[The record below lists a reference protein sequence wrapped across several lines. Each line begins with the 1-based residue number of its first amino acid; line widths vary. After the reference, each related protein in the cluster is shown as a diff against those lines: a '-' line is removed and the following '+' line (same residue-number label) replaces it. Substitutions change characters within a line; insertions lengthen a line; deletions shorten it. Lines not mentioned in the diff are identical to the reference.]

1 MSTEPF
7 RIYTRIYLVVEQI
20 PSGCVSSYGDI
31 ALIVGG
37 GCEARVV
44 GDALGAIPREWLE
57 RVPWQRVVNREGGI
71 STHGLL
77 QRDMLEGEGV
87 PFDPQGRVVLARCR
101 WSGPESNWARTNG
114 FQVLPPRDDAEQLS
128 LF

>member
-1 MSTEPF
+1 MNSEPF
-7 RIYTRIYLVVEQI
+7 RLYDRIYLVVEQI
-20 PSGCVSSYGDI
+20 PHGRVSTYGDV

-44 GDALGAIPREWLE
+44 GDALGAIPRERID

-71 STHGLL
+71 STRGLQ
-77 QRDMLEGEGV
+77 QRDILEQEGV
-87 PFDPQGRVVLARCR
+87 AFDAQGCVVLARYR
-101 WSGPESNWARTNG
+101 WDGPDADWAQTHG
-114 FQVLPPRDDAEQLS
+114 FQLLPPRDNAEQLS

>member
-7 RIYTRIYLVVEQI
+7 QLYQRIYLVVEQI
-20 PSGCVSSYGDI
+20 PSGFVSSYGDV

-44 GDALGAIPREWLE
+44 GDALGAIPRD
-57 RVPWQRVVNREGGI
+57 RIDAVPWQRVVNREGGI
-71 STHGLL
+71 STRGLL
-77 QRDMLEGEGV
+77 QRDLLEQEGV
-87 PFDPQGRVVLARCR
+87 QFNAQDRVVMARYR
-101 WSGPESNWARTNG
+101 WSGPDAAWAQAHG
-114 FQVLPPRDDAEQLS
+114 FQLLPPHDDAEQLS